1 MSDQLEFPFNDP
13 RRTQFT
19 KQRYFSFIDDTFAD
33 MKALIHRKNTD
44 YTGGD
49 VVDDPFANFRQ
60 AEDFGVDPLVGL
72 AVRMGDKVQRIKA
85 FCRTGKLAVENE
97 GAADAFKDMIGY
109 SLIALGMLAEKE
121 MSNHELTESA
131 PPESVERIDL
141 RPDIYDEAIDA
152 LIESDDFD
160 AAAAKAWMHPFR
172 EPGGVLFTY
181 ASEDGRADAAAPMCC
196 GCLTQVRRGSDGAQA
211 FHDEICADS
220 RIPKGPEDITV
231 VSLEAF
237 AEWQR
242 KLDNHFPGRRAL
254 IIDKAKRDREE
265 HEAAMRNA
273 LGEEDE

>member
-19 KQRYFSFIDDTFAD
+19 KERYFKFIDDTFAD

-121 MSNHELTESA
+121 MSNHEPT
-131 PPESVERIDL
+131 
-141 RPDIYDEAIDA
+141 
-152 LIESDDFD
+152 DDS
-160 AAAAKAWMHPFR
+160 
-172 EPGGVLFTY
+172 Y
-181 ASEDGRADAAAPMCC
+181 
-196 GCLTQVRRGSDGAQA
+196 
-211 FHDEICADS
+211 
-220 RIPKGPEDITV
+220 
-231 VSLEAF
+231 
-237 AEWQR
+237 
-242 KLDNHFPGRRAL
+242 
-254 IIDKAKRDREE
+254 
-265 HEAAMRNA
+265 
-273 LGEEDE
+273 